1 MSENASFRARE
12 LGQNLQAAH
21 DRIDAVSE
29 GRRVDLL
36 VISKTYPSSDIH
48 ILNGLGQRAF
58 GENRD
63 QEGKRKFG
71 ECENPDSIS
80 WHMVGQ
86 LQSKKLNSVARWA
99 DTVETLDRLELIVAL
114 DRAAAQAN
122 KTLRVLIQVNLDP
135 AEFRE
140 GMNRGG
146 VNPEMVPDFV
156 AELEK
161 APHLTLGGV
170 MGVGPHPQMGADVGA
185 AFGQLAGVAA
195 LVQKSNPEAT
205 MISAG
210 MSGDL
215 EQAIRAG
222 ATQVRLGSAILGERP
237 DVQ

>member
-48 ILNGLGQRAF
+48 ILSGLGQHAF

-63 QEGKRKFG
+63 QEGKGKYV

-86 LQSKKLNSVARWA
+86 LQSKKLNSIARWA
-99 DTVETLDRLELIVAL
+99 DTVETLDRLELIAAL

-161 APHLTLGGV
+161 APHLALGGV

-185 AFGQLAGVAA
+185 AFGQLAGAAA

-215 EQAIRAG
+215 EHAIRAG
-222 ATQVRLGSAILGERP
+222 ATQVRLGSAILGERLN
-237 DVQ
+237 VQ

>member
-1 MSENASFRARE
+1 MSENASFRAKE
-12 LGQNLQAAH
+12 LDQNLQAAH
-21 DRIDAVSE
+21 ERIDEVRE

-86 LQSKKLNSVARWA
+86 LQSKKLNSIARWA
-99 DTVETLDRLELIVAL
+99 DTVETLDRHELIIPL

-122 KTLRVLIQVNLDP
+122 KNLRVLIQVNLDP
-135 AEFRE
+135 VEFRE

-146 VNPEMVPDFV
+146 VNPEVVPNFV

-170 MGVGPHPQMGADVGA
+170 MGVGPHPEMGVDVDA
-185 AFGQLAGVAA
+185 AFGQLMVAAA
-195 LVQKSNPEAT
+195 LVQKLNPEAT

>member
-1 MSENASFRARE
+1 MSENASFRAKE
-12 LGQNLQAAH
+12 LDQNLQAAH
-21 DRIDAVSE
+21 DRIDEVRK

-86 LQSKKLNSVARWA
+86 LQSKKLNSIARWA
-99 DTVETLDRLELIVAL
+99 DTVETLDRHELIIPL

-122 KTLRVLIQVNLDP
+122 KNLRVLIQVNLDP
-135 AEFRE
+135 VEFRE

-146 VNPEMVPDFV
+146 VNPEVVPNFV

-170 MGVGPHPQMGADVGA
+170 MGVGPHPEMGVDVDA
-185 AFGQLAGVAA
+185 AFGQLMVAAA
-195 LVQKSNPEAT
+195 LVQKLNPEAT

>member
-21 DRIDAVSE
+21 DRINAVSE

-86 LQSKKLNSVARWA
+86 LQSKKLNSIARWA
-99 DTVETLDRLELIVAL
+99 DTVETLDRLELIIPL

-122 KTLRVLIQVNLDP
+122 KKLRVLIQVNLDP
-135 AEFRE
+135 VEFRE

-146 VNPEMVPDFV
+146 VNPEAVPDFV
-156 AELEK
+156 TELEK

-170 MGVGPHPQMGADVGA
+170 MGVGPHPEMGADVDA
-185 AFGQLAGVAA
+185 AFGQLAGAAA
-195 LVQKSNPEAT
+195 LVKKLNPEAT

-210 MSGDL
+210 MTGDL

-222 ATQVRLGSAILGERP
+222 ATQVRLGSAILGERHN
-237 DVQ
+237 VQ

>member
-1 MSENASFRARE
+1 MSESASLRARE
-12 LGQNLQAAH
+12 LDQNLQAAH

-29 GRRVDLL
+29 GRRVELL

-48 ILNGLGQRAF
+48 ILSGLGQHAF

-63 QEGKRKFG
+63 QEGKIKHV
-71 ECENPDSIS
+71 ESENPDSIS

-86 LQSKKLNSVARWA
+86 LQSKKLNSIARWA
-99 DTVETLDRLELIVAL
+99 DTVETLDRLELIIPL

-122 KTLRVLIQVNLDP
+122 KKLRVLIQVNLDP
-135 AEFRE
+135 VEFRE

-146 VNPEMVPDFV
+146 VNPEAVPDFV
-156 AELEK
+156 AELGK

-170 MGVGPHPQMGADVGA
+170 MGVGPHPEMGADVDA
-185 AFGQLAGVAA
+185 AFGQLADAAA
-195 LVQKSNPEAT
+195 LVQKLNPEAT

-210 MSGDL
+210 MTGDL

-222 ATQVRLGSAILGERP
+222 ATQVRLGSAILGERHN
-237 DVQ
+237 VQ

>member
-1 MSENASFRARE
+1 LS
-12 LGQNLQAAH
+12 
-21 DRIDAVSE
+21 
-29 GRRVDLL
+29 
-36 VISKTYPSSDIH
+36 
-48 ILNGLGQRAF
+48 GLGQHAF

-63 QEGKRKFG
+63 QEGKGKYV

-86 LQSKKLNSVARWA
+86 LQSKKLNSIARWA
-99 DTVETLDRLELIVAL
+99 DTVETLDRLELIIPL

-122 KTLRVLIQVNLDP
+122 KKLRVLIQVNLDP
-135 AEFRE
+135 VEFRE

-146 VNPEMVPDFV
+146 VNPEAVPDFV

-170 MGVGPHPQMGADVGA
+170 MGVGPHPEMGADVGA
-185 AFGQLAGVAA
+185 AFRQLAGAAA
-195 LVQKSNPEAT
+195 LVKKLNPEAT

-210 MSGDL
+210 MTGDL

-222 ATQVRLGSAILGERP
+222 ATQVRLGSAILGERHN
-237 DVQ
+237 VQ

>member
-1 MSENASFRARE
+1 MRENASLRAQE
-12 LGQNLQAAH
+12 LDRNLQAAH
-21 DRIDAVSE
+21 RRIDAVRE

-48 ILNGLGQRAF
+48 ILSGLGQQAF

-63 QEGKRKFG
+63 QEGKGKYV
-71 ECENPDSIS
+71 ECGDLDSIS

-140 GMNRGG
+140 KMNRGG

-185 AFGQLAGVAA
+185 AFGRLVGAAA
-195 LVQKSNPEAT
+195 LVQKSDPEAT

-215 EQAIRAG
+215 EHAIRAG
-222 ATQVRLGSAILGERP
+222 ATQVRLGSAILGERHN
-237 DVQ
+237 VQ

>member
-1 MSENASFRARE
+1 MSENASFRAKE
-12 LGQNLQAAH
+12 LDQNLQAAH
-21 DRIDAVSE
+21 DRIDEVRE

-86 LQSKKLNSVARWA
+86 LQSKKLNSIARWA
-99 DTVETLDRLELIVAL
+99 DTVETLDRHELIIPL

-122 KTLRVLIQVNLDP
+122 KNLRVLIQVNLDP
-135 AEFRE
+135 VEFRE

-146 VNPEMVPDFV
+146 VNPEVVPNFV

-170 MGVGPHPQMGADVGA
+170 MGVGPHPEMGADVDA
-185 AFGQLAGVAA
+185 AFGQLMVGAA
-195 LVQKSNPEAT
+195 LVQKLNPEAT

>member
-1 MSENASFRARE
+1 MSENASFRAKE
-12 LGQNLQAAH
+12 LDQNLQAAH

-48 ILNGLGQRAF
+48 ILNGLGQHAF

-63 QEGKRKFG
+63 QEGKSKHV
-71 ECENPDSIS
+71 ESENSDLVS

-86 LQSKKLNSVARWA
+86 LQSKKLNSIARWA
-99 DTVETLDRLELIVAL
+99 DTVETLDRLELIIPL

-122 KTLRVLIQVNLDP
+122 KKLRVLIQVNLDP
-135 AEFRE
+135 VEFRE

-146 VNPEMVPDFV
+146 VNPGAVPDFV

-170 MGVGPHPQMGADVGA
+170 MGVGPHPEMGADVDA
-185 AFGQLAGVAA
+185 AFGQLAGAAA
-195 LVQKSNPEAT
+195 LVQKLTPEAT

-222 ATQVRLGSAILGERP
+222 ATQVRLGSAILGERH

>member
-1 MSENASFRARE
+1 MSENASFRAKE
-12 LGQNLQAAH
+12 LDQNLQAAH
-21 DRIDAVSE
+21 DRIDEVRA

-48 ILNGLGQRAF
+48 ILNGLGQGAF

-86 LQSKKLNSVARWA
+86 LQSKKLNSIARWA
-99 DTVETLDRLELIVAL
+99 DTVETLDRHELIIPL

-122 KTLRVLIQVNLDP
+122 KNLRVLIQVNLDP
-135 AEFRE
+135 VEFRE

-146 VNPEMVPDFV
+146 VNPEVVPNFV

-170 MGVGPHPQMGADVGA
+170 MGVGPHPEMGVDVDA
-185 AFGQLAGVAA
+185 AFGQLMVAAA
-195 LVQKSNPEAT
+195 LVQKLNPEAT

-210 MSGDL
+210 MSGDM

>member
-1 MSENASFRARE
+1 MSENASFRAKE
-12 LGQNLQAAH
+12 LDQNLQAAH

-29 GRRVDLL
+29 GRRVELL

-86 LQSKKLNSVARWA
+86 LQSKKLNSIARWA
-99 DTVETLDRLELIVAL
+99 DTVETLDRHELIIPL

-122 KTLRVLIQVNLDP
+122 KNLRVLIQVNLDP
-135 AEFRE
+135 VEFRE

-146 VNPEMVPDFV
+146 VNPEVVPNFV

-161 APHLTLGGV
+161 APHLTLGGL
-170 MGVGPHPQMGADVGA
+170 MGVGPHPEMGADVDA
-185 AFGQLAGVAA
+185 AFGQLMVAAA
-195 LVQKSNPEAT
+195 LVQKLNPEAT

-237 DVQ
+237 NVQ

>member
-48 ILNGLGQRAF
+48 ILSGLGQHAF

-63 QEGKRKFG
+63 QEGKGKYV

-86 LQSKKLNSVARWA
+86 LQSKKLNSIARWA
-99 DTVETLDRLELIVAL
+99 DTVETLDRLELIIPL

-122 KTLRVLIQVNLDP
+122 KKLRVLIQVNLDP
-135 AEFRE
+135 VEFRE

-146 VNPEMVPDFV
+146 VNPEAVPDFV

-170 MGVGPHPQMGADVGA
+170 MGVGPHPEMGADVGA
-185 AFGQLAGVAA
+185 AFGQLAGAAA
-195 LVQKSNPEAT
+195 LVKKLNPEAT

-210 MSGDL
+210 MTGDL

-222 ATQVRLGSAILGERP
+222 ATQVRLGSAILGERRN
-237 DVQ
+237 VQ

>member
-48 ILNGLGQRAF
+48 ILSGLGQHAF

-63 QEGKRKFG
+63 QEGKGKYV
-71 ECENPDSIS
+71 ECENPDSIR

-86 LQSKKLNSVARWA
+86 LQSKKLNSIARWA
-99 DTVETLDRLELIVAL
+99 DTVETLDRLELIIPL

-122 KTLRVLIQVNLDP
+122 KKLRVLIQVNLDP
-135 AEFRE
+135 VEFRE

-146 VNPEMVPDFV
+146 VNPEAVPDFV

-170 MGVGPHPQMGADVGA
+170 MGVGPHPEMGADVGA
-185 AFGQLAGVAA
+185 AFGKL
-195 LVQKSNPEAT
+195 NPEAT

-210 MSGDL
+210 MTGDL

-222 ATQVRLGSAILGERP
+222 ATQVRLGSAILGERHN
-237 DVQ
+237 VQ

>member
-1 MSENASFRARE
+1 MSENASFRAKE
-12 LGQNLQAAH
+12 LDQNLQAAH
-21 DRIDAVSE
+21 DRIDEVRA

-86 LQSKKLNSVARWA
+86 LQSKKLNSIARWA
-99 DTVETLDRLELIVAL
+99 DTVETLDRHELIIPL

-122 KTLRVLIQVNLDP
+122 KNLRVLIQVNLDP
-135 AEFRE
+135 VEFRE

-146 VNPEMVPDFV
+146 VNPEVVPNFV

-170 MGVGPHPQMGADVGA
+170 MGVGPHPEMGADVDA
-185 AFGQLAGVAA
+185 AFGQLMVAAA
-195 LVQKSNPEAT
+195 LVQKLNPEAT

>member
-1 MSENASFRARE
+1 MS
-12 LGQNLQAAH
+12 
-21 DRIDAVSE
+21 
-29 GRRVDLL
+29 
-36 VISKTYPSSDIH
+36 
-48 ILNGLGQRAF
+48 GLGQQAF

-63 QEGKRKFG
+63 QEGKSKYV
-71 ECENPDSIS
+71 ECEDLDSIS

-237 DVQ
+237 NVQ